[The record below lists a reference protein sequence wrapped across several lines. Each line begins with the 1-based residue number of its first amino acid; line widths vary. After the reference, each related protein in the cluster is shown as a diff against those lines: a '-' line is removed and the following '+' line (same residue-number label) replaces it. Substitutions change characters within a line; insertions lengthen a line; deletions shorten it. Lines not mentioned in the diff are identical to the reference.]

1 MCAARQNASG
11 ALKALAESGAN
22 LNATDPDNMTALNVA
37 IINAHYDAAA
47 LLLDLGADRTSA
59 TSRG

>member
-1 MCAARQNASG
+1 MCAAERSG